1 MIAHQTDH
9 VYERQVPSNILPPNS
24 CIWRFPLKVRPPPL
38 PPYRVPRWNPSS
50 GWGET
55 RKETKTERERETLT
69 PKNRIHLP
77 ERWCT
82 RRGSRALSSPPTRSR
97 LAALEPRGKKKKK
110 RAKNRKEGGLVDSSV
125 LAVVRVSLSPLP
137 PPSPLVTNVDR
148 VRGRGDK
155 TRSCLGA
162 WRGGW

>member
-55 RKETKTERERETLT
+55 RKETKTERERKRETLT

-137 PPSPLVTNVDR
+137 PPPPPGNK
-148 VRGRGDK
+148 RG
-155 TRSCLGA
+155 SCKGS
-162 WRGGW
+162 WG